1 MPSVLDKVEKAAEW
15 RTENRASFL
24 IQMDGGIGK
33 NNAAQCALAGADVL
47 VAGSSTF
54 KAPDMAQAIAEMK

>member
-1 MPSVLDKVEKAAEW
+1 MAHG
-15 RTENRASFL
+15 NRASFL
-24 IQMDGGIGK
+24 IQMDGGIGQ

-54 KAPDMAQAIAEMK
+54 KAPDMARAIAEMK